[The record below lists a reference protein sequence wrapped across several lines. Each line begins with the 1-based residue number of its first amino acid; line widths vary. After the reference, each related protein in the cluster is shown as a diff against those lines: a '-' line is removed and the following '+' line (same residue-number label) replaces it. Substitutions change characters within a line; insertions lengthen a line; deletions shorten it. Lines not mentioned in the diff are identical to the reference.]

1 MSEGRQNM
9 VYLVVGRIGS
19 GKTDEIKNIAQT
31 IYENNANINKL
42 VVFDEFDTDVWHTME
57 TWNHPEWVQYRL
69 PIISEKQLLRL
80 KKGQVRLIQTIDNN
94 DHYFYLFRK
103 LRNCIVIIE
112 DATRMVDPQEKLP
125 KSLGRLL
132 FDVKQKNIEL
142 ILVFHSLME
151 VPAKLGR
158 HARIIILKHTD
169 EQECPK
175 KFANPK
181 IKLAFDKL
189 KSMNPDETPFERI
202 AIPVNVNLKT
212 QR

>member
-1 MSEGRQNM
+1 MSGRQNM

-19 GKTDEIKNIAQT
+19 GKTDEVKNIAQT
-31 IYENNANINKL
+31 IYQNNASITKM
-42 VVFDEFDTDVWHTME
+42 VVFDEFDTDVWRTME
-57 TWNHPEWVQYRL
+57 TWNHPEWAQIRL
-69 PIISEKQLLRL
+69 PIVSDKQLQLL
-80 KKGQVRLIQTIDNN
+80 KSGQVRLIQEID
-94 DHYFYLFRK
+94 DTDYYFDLFRK

-125 KSLGRLL
+125 KSLARLI

-151 VPAKLGR
+151 VPAKLAR
-158 HARIIILKHTD
+158 HARIIVLKHTD

-189 KSMNPDETPFERI
+189 KSMNPEKTPFEKI
-202 AIPVNVNLKT
+202 AIPVNVNLSTK
-212 QR
+212 R